1 MTSSSQARRGR
12 RASTPAP
19 PDRSARVSVRQ
30 ATGLSGV
37 ATVGVTGPDGITQTY
52 HAYFARRA
60 HSDEFNGTAV
70 GPQWTWIRPDP
81 ANEQVTGGS
90 LTITAE
96 HADLIGNTN
105 NARNIPRAAR
115 ARELADRV
123 EADVHHPAARGDATG
138 RDHRLPRR
146 RQLPQARL
154 GAQRQRRAARRDD
167 RGQSLGLPGDF
178 RCSQRCRRR
187 GYSET
192 PSGCGWSSTAL
203 ATRATT
209 QPTARTSRRY
219 TTPARAIKVGLFA
232 HNGPVTSSHLKVS
245 FEYFQVHNT
254 R

>member
-19 PDRSARVSVRQ
+19 PDPSARVSVRQ

-52 HAYFARRA
+52 HAHFARRA

-81 ANEQVTGGS
+81 ADEPVAGGS
-90 LTITAE
+90 LTITPE

-123 EADVHHPAARGDATG
+123 EADVHHT
-138 RDHRLPRR
+138 
-146 RQLPQARL
+146 
-154 GAQRQRRAARRDD
+154 
-167 RGQSLGLPGDF
+167 
-178 RCSQRCRRR
+178 
-187 GYSET
+187 
-192 PSGCGWSSTAL
+192 SGCGWSSTAL
-203 ATRATT
+203 DTRPTT

-232 HNGPVTSSHLKVS
+232 FASAVPRSVLLS
-245 FEYFQVHNT
+245 
-254 R
+254 